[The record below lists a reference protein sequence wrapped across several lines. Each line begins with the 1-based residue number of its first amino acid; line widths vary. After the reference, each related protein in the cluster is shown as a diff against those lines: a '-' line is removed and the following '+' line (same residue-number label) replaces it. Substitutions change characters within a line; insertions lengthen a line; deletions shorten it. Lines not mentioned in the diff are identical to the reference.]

1 VGGLLWLNNA
11 QSTGGMPTGIQFV
24 AYDGNGNVAG
34 LFSATDGSNTAR
46 YEYGPFGEPLR
57 STGPLATANSVR
69 WSTKVT
75 DDESGLVYYG
85 FRYYRSATGRW
96 PNRDPLGELG
106 FELLRGKRGS
116 LLGDGPNLY
125 MFVRNNA
132 VNSWDVNGLHL
143 ISDPGGIAGGI
154 AGGIMDKLRALAK
167 TAGGIALCRCAGCLA
182 ALNIQVYSCAW
193 YLDGDD
199 WARCTC
205 QLLKE
210 SWGTKALCRTCTF
223 GASNAVDL
231 AREYI
236 GCDALGE
243 E

>member
-1 VGGLLWLNNA
+1 L
-11 QSTGGMPTGIQFV
+11 
-24 AYDGNGNVAG
+24 
-34 LFSATDGSNTAR
+34 
-46 YEYGPFGEPLR
+46 GEP
-57 STGPLATANSVR
+57 
-69 WSTKVT
+69 
-75 DDESGLVYYG
+75 
-85 FRYYRSATGRW
+85 
-96 PNRDPLGELG
+96 G
-106 FELLRGKRGS
+106 FEVLRGKRAS

-125 MFVRNNA
+125 TFVENNP

-182 ALNIQVYSCAW
+182 ALNIQVYACAW

-199 WARCTC
+199 WVRCTC
-205 QLLKE
+205 DLLKE

-236 GCDALGE
+236 GCDALGDE
-243 E
+243 